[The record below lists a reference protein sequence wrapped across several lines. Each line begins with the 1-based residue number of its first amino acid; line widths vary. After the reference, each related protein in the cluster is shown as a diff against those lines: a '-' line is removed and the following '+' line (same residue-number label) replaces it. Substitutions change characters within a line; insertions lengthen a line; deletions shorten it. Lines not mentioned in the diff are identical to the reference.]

1 MNAWTPDQVK
11 QKMAELYKKAA
22 IDETFRNLCLRE
34 PREAFRQI
42 FGRELPETF
51 RLRFLERDGY
61 DLTLVL
67 PDLQTDGELSDEK
80 LDWVAGGFFPTLGQ
94 ECELFNFGH
103 ETEN

>member
-1 MNAWTPDQVK
+1 MRALTPEQVK
-11 QKMAELYKKAA
+11 QKMADLYKKAA
-22 IDETFRNLCLRE
+22 TDEAFRELCLRE

-67 PDLQTDGELSDEK
+67 PDLHTDGELSDEK
-80 LDWVAGGFFPTLGQ
+80 LDLVAGGFFPTLGQ
-94 ECELFNFGH
+94 ECE
-103 ETEN
+103 TV